1 MYRNG
6 LLRSRRNMPGVG
18 PRMFISRQP
27 VNSGMHPALLPGE
40 LDTQLVM
47 DILLETGMNIK
58 GTSAPRG
65 KIVVLE
71 RGTCR

>member
-1 MYRNG
+1 
-6 LLRSRRNMPGVG
+6 
-18 PRMFISRQP
+18 MFISRQP
-27 VNSGMHPALLPGE
+27 VKSGMHPTLLPGE

-47 DILLETGMNIK
+47 DILLETGMDIK